1 MRRRDHRDQRQAHV
15 GLMQRVA
22 GTSRSRTRVVFF
34 ARRSE
39 TYTMLVM
46 PPFTDSKPIAA
57 RFESLRNGLRQTGY
71 SQLQNRY
78 DRHVVHTGEESGWC
92 RTAVLS
98 SHGPRHDA
106 GTNSRLE
113 VQQRQNA
120 GTVSGPLRTVSESLA
135 YATSGQSWNLQ
146 PSRD

>member
-22 GTSRSRTRVVFF
+22 GSSRSRTRVVFF

-71 SQLQNRY
+71 SQLQNDTIDMSSTPGKRA
-78 DRHVVHTGEESGWC
+78 DGAGQRCS
-92 RTAVLS
+92 AV
-98 SHGPRHDA
+98 HGPRHDA

-146 PSRD
+146 LRD